1 MSRRPKDIP
10 TVPLA
15 PPVAA
20 TSAAASATTAIRRF
34 PWTAALCLFFL
45 VRVFPWL
52 LGDLWYD
59 EVLSLQL
66 FLLPKDSPWEIL
78 RDYRI
83 ANNHFLANCLQWL
96 WLKALPLA
104 TGNELLFRIPP
115 LLCGIGTLL
124 VAARVWRRW
133 LGERLALCTG
143 FLLAASPV
151 FAAFAIYAR
160 GYSLAML
167 LSALGLTA
175 LLLRKDRPTP
185 ANATGLLLCCLALP
199 LVMPS
204 AAVAPMAF
212 CLALALLPKA
222 KGLPWKRHAPWLL
235 RVLWPAL
242 LGTTLGC
249 AYYLSLWEEFQR
261 ARGESGGWSSAWL
274 VAGHLLLALALHLAP
289 VLAAALLPKKHPDD
303 SHTGDSYTLSRA
315 LALGVLFAAALIL
328 VAPAAKGH
336 APFPRVF
343 LPLLPMATLSAALLF
358 HGSALEDLLARRLP
372 AVLACAV
379 LPGLLLGAVCDLAT
393 RRELS
398 RGHIPQNLL
407 QQYYRGDQG
416 CSRWVQRIAQD
427 ADETHALPLV
437 AVNATDAPAFLL
449 YWQMQGLPLSSAS
462 GLPQAFPGNQ
472 RLPGLHNALQKGY
485 PLVFLAHGSEELLQL
500 LRAQGLP
507 LDAPYPPREP
517 LEGRTLFGN

>member
-1 MSRRPKDIP
+1 MRRSPKENISTP
-10 TVPLA
+10 PLA
-15 PPVAA
+15 PPG
-20 TSAAASATTAIRRF
+20 TATTPRRF
-34 PWTAALCLFFL
+34 PWMAVLCLFFL
-45 VRVFPWL
+45 VRALPWL

-66 FLLPKDSPWEIL
+66 FLLPKDSLWEIL

-96 WLKALPLA
+96 WLKALPIA

-115 LLCGIGTLL
+115 ILCGMATLL
-124 VAARVWRRW
+124 MVARLWRRW

-167 LSALGLTA
+167 LTALGLTA
-175 LLLRKDRPTP
+175 LLLRKERPTP
-185 ANATGLLLCCLALP
+185 ANATGLLLCCLTLP

-212 CLALALLPKA
+212 CLALALFPKA
-222 KGLPWKRHAPWLL
+222 KELSWKRHALWLL
-235 RVLWPAL
+235 RVLWPVL

-249 AYYLSLWEEFQR
+249 AYYLSLWEEFQK
-261 ARGESGGWSSAWL
+261 ARGESGGWSSGWL
-274 VAGHLLLALALHLAP
+274 VAGHLLLALTLHLAP
-289 VLAAALLPKKHPDD
+289 VLGSALLPKKHPDD
-303 SHTGDSYTLSRA
+303 AHKDDSRTLSRA
-315 LALGVLFAAALIL
+315 LALGVLLAVALIL
-328 VAPAAKGH
+328 IAPTAKGH

-343 LPLLPMATLSAALLF
+343 LPLLPMATLAAALLF
-358 HGSALEDLLARRLP
+358 HGSALEDLLARRFP
-372 AVLACAV
+372 AVLAFAV
-379 LPGLLLGAVCDLAT
+379 LPGLLLGAACDLAT
-393 RRELS
+393 HWELS
-398 RGHIPQNLL
+398 QGHIPQNLL

-416 CSRWVQRIAQD
+416 CRRWIQRIAQD
-427 ADETHALPLV
+427 ANEEDALPLV

-449 YWQMQGLPLSSAS
+449 YWQMQGLPLSSPS

-485 PLVFLAHGSEELLQL
+485 PLIFLAHGPTELLQL
-500 LRAQGLP
+500 LQAQGLP
-507 LDAPYPPREP
+507 LDANYTPKGT
-517 LEGRTLFGN
+517 LEGRTLYAP